1 MSAGQIKTRVRGQ
14 AQPGQDNR
22 FATAAGIPS
31 HREKD
36 DNYRSVVVRLSPR
49 WRVIVCRDG
58 AQWIIQKK
66 EASHA
71 GPWRGVSYHTCRS
84 SLIRTCGSLNLLS
97 EPSVTAILAALPDR
111 IGGKHEQR
119 AEPHTSTKIN
129 RAYDELHSS
138 GQNSLQ
144 KG

>member
-1 MSAGQIKTRVRGQ
+1 MANASNPPVPPAIDGCRSTQTY
-14 AQPGQDNR
+14 
-22 FATAAGIPS
+22 S
-31 HREKD
+31 HRERD
-36 DNYRSVVVRLSPR
+36 DNYRLVIVWLAPR
-49 WRVIVCRDG
+49 WRVILCKDR

>member
-1 MSAGQIKTRVRGQ
+1 MANASNPPVPPAIDGCRSTQTY
-14 AQPGQDNR
+14 
-22 FATAAGIPS
+22 S
-31 HREKD
+31 HRERD

-119 AEPHTSTKIN
+119 AEPHTSTKVN